1 MRGAPDSLP
10 TGLCWYAIHTQSRHE
25 RKVEQKLI
33 HHGLTCWLAE
43 YACWSKRRD
52 RRKRI
57 RRPLFPGY
65 LFVQTEMTAQARLQ
79 IIQTPSVVRIVG
91 VGHKPV
97 SIPDQEINNIQ
108 RLLSTAP
115 EAEPHPAMRK
125 GQLVQVMEGPLAGVI
140 GRVMTEARGKK
151 IVVTVDLLGR
161 AVAAS
166 LETDAVVPYL
176 DQNTLAPA

>member
-1 MRGAPDSLP
+1 MTPAPDSPP
-10 TGLCWYAIHTQSRHE
+10 TGLLWYAVHTQSRHE
-25 RKVEQKLI
+25 RKVENKLV
-33 HHGLTCWLAE
+33 HHGLACWLAE
-43 YACWSKRRD
+43 YACWSKRKD

-57 RRPLFPGY
+57 RRPLFSGY
-65 LFVQTEMTAQARLQ
+65 LFVQTRMTAQIRLQ
-79 IIQTPSVVRIVG
+79 IIQAPSVVRIVG
-91 VGHKPV
+91 VGHRPV
-97 SIPDQEINNIQ
+97 AIPNQEIESLQ

-125 GQLVQVMEGPLAGVI
+125 GQLVQVMEGPLSGVI

-176 DQNTLAPA
+176 DQDT